1 MSTKINLHE
10 MFEKLI
16 NRYDENEMCSQAWKK
31 FGVGKENGAYKVGFI
46 DASFA
51 KSEEIKAAL
60 NDLQGK
66 VDGLVAALENIKW
79 MGYPEQK
86 ELHQDL
92 NMYRCTVCDSAEKAT
107 QALAEFKKERE

>member
-1 MSTKINLHE
+1 MSKINLHE

-16 NRYDENEMCSQAWKK
+16 NRYDENEMCSLAWKK
-31 FGVGKENGAYKVGFI
+31 FGVGKENGAYKIGFI

-66 VDGLVAALENIKW
+66 VDVLVNCLEILDARHEPHTFYYDNVL
-79 MGYPEQK
+79 YNSS
-86 ELHQDL
+86 ELI
-92 NMYRCTVCDSAEKAT
+92 SKAI
-107 QALAEFKKERE
+107 AEFKKDPS